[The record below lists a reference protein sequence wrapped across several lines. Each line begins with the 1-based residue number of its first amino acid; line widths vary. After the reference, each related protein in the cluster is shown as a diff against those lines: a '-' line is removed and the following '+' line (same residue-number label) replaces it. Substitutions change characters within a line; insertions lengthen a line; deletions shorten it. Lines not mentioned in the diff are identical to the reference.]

1 MQTVTISARLN
12 LNEAALLE
20 EIAEI
25 EGCDRSTLIKSVLRR
40 GLREIRFERAC
51 EEFRKERAT
60 LSRAAQ
66 IAGLSQW
73 DMLSAMKDEV
83 RNIHYDVDEF
93 QEDMKMLADL

>member
-1 MQTVTISARLN
+1 MKTVTVSARLN
-12 LNEAALLE
+12 QHEAALLD
-20 EIAEI
+20 EIAAF

-40 GLREIRFERAC
+40 GIREIRFEKAC

-60 LSRAAQ
+60 FSRAAQ

-73 DMLSAMKDEV
+73 DMIAAMKDEV

-93 QEDMKMLADL
+93 QEDMEMLADL